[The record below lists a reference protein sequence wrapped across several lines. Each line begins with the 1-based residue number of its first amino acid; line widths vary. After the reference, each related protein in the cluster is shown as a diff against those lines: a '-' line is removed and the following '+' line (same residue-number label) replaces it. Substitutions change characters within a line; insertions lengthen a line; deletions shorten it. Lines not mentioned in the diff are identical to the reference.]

1 MDTKVLVLDENNIE
15 MEKIIEV
22 GNALREGKLVV
33 IPTETVYGLGANALD
48 ERAVERIFIAKGR
61 PGDNPLIV
69 HIGEKKDLYPL
80 VMDVPE
86 VAERAMDK
94 FWPGPITF
102 ILKKNPI
109 VPDKTSGGLDSIGVR
124 LPKNIIARKIIIN
137 SGVPIAAPSANVSGR
152 PSPTEVERCIEDLQG
167 RVEYIVSGNESEIGL
182 ESTVLDCTVYP
193 PCILRPGAITLDN
206 LKEVDEKIF
215 MDPGLL
221 SNNKEEFK
229 PKAPGMKYRHYAP
242 KAEMKIIK
250 GTLEKTIEKIIEV
263 SEENIIKGKKIGIIA
278 TDETSYLYNKG
289 FVISLGSRKTPEQ
302 IGKNL
307 FEALRTFDDLQ
318 VDLILS
324 EAFEENGIGIAI
336 MNRLNK
342 AAGYNIIEA

>member
-1 MDTKVLVLDENNIE
+1 MDTRVLVLDENNIE

-69 HIGEKKDLYPL
+69 HIGEKKDLYSL
-80 VMDVPE
+80 VIEVPQ

-109 VPDKTSGGLDSIGVR
+109 IPDKTSGGLDSIGVR
-124 LPKNIIARKIIIN
+124 LPQNIIAREIIIN
-137 SGVPIAAPSANVSGR
+137 SGVPIAAPSANISGR

-193 PCILRPGAITLDN
+193 PCILRPGAITLDD
-206 LKEVDEKIF
+206 LKEIDEKIF
-215 MDPGLL
+215 MDPALL
-221 SNNKEEFK
+221 YNNKEFK

-250 GTLEKTIEKIIEV
+250 GSLERTIDKIIKL
-263 SEENIIKGKKIGIIA
+263 SEENLINGKKVGIIA
-278 TDETSYLYNKG
+278 TDETVNLYNKG
-289 FVISLGSRKTPEQ
+289 IVISLGSRKTPDQ

-324 EAFEENGIGIAI
+324 EAFEEKGIGIAI